1 MVKSAGR
8 FRLRRAGI
16 FVNSHF
22 AQIFQRNVVQN
33 YHLYFSRFV
42 VYYNHER
49 EVIEMKDI
57 IKMIVWFVVLNCC
70 VSFMLPEPSP
80 YWILI
85 ETIIVIISILMV
97 DKDMKMW

>member
-1 MVKSAGR
+1 
-8 FRLRRAGI
+8 
-16 FVNSHF
+16 
-22 AQIFQRNVVQN
+22 
-33 YHLYFSRFV
+33 
-42 VYYNHER
+42 
-49 EVIEMKDI
+49 MKDI